1 MTDNFT
7 DNTPATE
14 IDPMELLSFFDTK
27 EDLTSL
33 ADPFAALPA
42 GTYGAQFR
50 SVSLKKNST
59 EKGDSVTATMSWL
72 ITSVI
77 KLDKPI
83 DDQEAIDA
91 LVGRQVSGS
100 VNSKMVGVAKDI
112 WIAMAKSW
120 MGGTVQEIQEH
131 HVNPAAVLKFLMSPS
146 ADTERTATIKVIQ
159 RLFKPKDGTDPRV
172 FNDVKSV
179 DCDIINGAR
188 VSDVI

>member
-1 MTDNFT
+1 MSDNFT

-27 EDLTSL
+27 EDLTNL

-42 GTYGAQFR
+42 GMYGAQFR
-50 SVSLKKNST
+50 SVALKKNTT

-72 ITSVI
+72 ITSVN

-83 DDQEAIDA
+83 DDPEAVEA
-91 LVGRQVSGS
+91 LVGRVVNGS
-100 VNSKMVGVAKDI
+100 VNSKMVGSAKEI
-112 WIAMAKSW
+112 WLAIAKAW
-120 MGGTVQEIQEH
+120 MGGTVQDIQEH
-131 HVNPAAVLKFLMSPS
+131 HVNPASVLKFLMSP
-146 ADTERTATIKVIQ
+146 ADGSERTATIKVIQ
-159 RLFKPKDGTDPRV
+159 RLVKPKDGTDARIY
-172 FNDVKSV
+172 NDIKAV